1 VLGVHSPF
9 TINSAEHRP
18 DDRSADRHVT
28 GPRHAAPRRST
39 ARAAG
44 AAAASLLLLAAAGAC
59 RSAPSSRPGPVRP
72 GYTERGVASWYGADF
87 HGRRTASG
95 EVYDMHGFTAAHRN
109 LPFDTLIEVRNLTNG
124 RTVVVRITDRGP
136 FARGR
141 IVDLSYAAARE
152 IGLVGPGTARIELR
166 VVPRW
171 PGEPPRP
178 ATYAETRFTVQV
190 GAFRDPRRATALQRE
205 LARRFPEAAVH
216 TDAGWHRV
224 QVGDFDWRREA
235 ESLRRELARLGF
247 TALVVPRV

>member
-1 VLGVHSPF
+1 M
-9 TINSAEHRP
+9 
-18 DDRSADRHVT
+18 T
-28 GPRHAAPRRST
+28 GSRHAAPRRST

-44 AAAASLLLLAAAGAC
+44 AALASLLLLAAAGAC
-59 RSAPSSRPGPVRP
+59 RSASSSRPGPVRP

-95 EVYDMHGFTAAHRN
+95 EVYDMHGLTAAHRT
-109 LPFDTLIEVRNLTNG
+109 LPFETLVEVRNLANG
-124 RTVVVRITDRGP
+124 RAVVVRITDRGP

-141 IVDLSYAAARE
+141 VVDLSFAAARE
-152 IGLVGPGTARIELR
+152 IGLVGPGTARVELR

-190 GAFRDPRRATALQRE
+190 GAFRDSRRAAALQRE
-205 LARRFPEAAVH
+205 LASRFPDAAVR
-216 TDAGWHRV
+216 TEAGWHRV

-235 ESLRRELARLGF
+235 EALRRELVRLGF